1 MNTTRSNVAT
11 NAKSQELQDLSALFN
26 DIEQIQIR
34 LKNITE
40 EWKDSDFVDDL
51 KVVLDHL
58 SDAKYSV
65 EAEIEA
71 VKTQIP
77 INQDGSIA

>member
-1 MNTTRSNVAT
+1 MNNTNSAVAS
-11 NAKSQELQDLSALFN
+11 NAKSQELQDLSTLFN

-34 LKNITE
+34 LKNIAE
-40 EWKDSDFVDDL
+40 EWKDSDFIDDL
-51 KVVLDHL
+51 GLVKDHL
-58 SDAKYSV
+58 SDAKYAI

-77 INQDGSIA
+77 INHDGSIA